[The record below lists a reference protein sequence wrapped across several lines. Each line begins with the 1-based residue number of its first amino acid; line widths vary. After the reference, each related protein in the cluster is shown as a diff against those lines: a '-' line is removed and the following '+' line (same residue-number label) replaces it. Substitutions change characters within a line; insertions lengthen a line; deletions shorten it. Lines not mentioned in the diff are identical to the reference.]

1 MTYFHRFF
9 WTIHGVL
16 AAGNNSNKRAYKPIW
31 AMPICQ
37 RGLGIIMCPRSSES
51 ILCMSLKVI
60 SRIFYYLTHYFL
72 SFGEY
77 PFQNLFMCFL
87 GLSWL
92 TQIRYELLSVSN
104 EHVHFLKGRCPTHIT
119 QPSSTEFVIALGSSD
134 CEGRSCNKNTKT
146 PLCEFAWQRQ
156 ETEDHGTLARKIFL
170 YRNAHGAFSVWHISI
185 AMCHLI
191 SRVRS
196 SRKHLAPVHIKISSD
211 CEM

>member
-1 MTYFHRFF
+1 M
-9 WTIHGVL
+9 
-16 AAGNNSNKRAYKPIW
+16 
-31 AMPICQ
+31 CQ
-37 RGLGIIMCPRSSES
+37 RDLGIIIRSRTSES
-51 ILCMSLKVI
+51 ILCVTKGHFTNILLFDSL
-60 SRIFYYLTHYFL
+60 FL
-72 SFGEY
+72 SLGEY
-77 PFQNLFMCFL
+77 PFQNLFIFIL

-92 TQIRYELLSVSN
+92 TQIRYELFSVST
-104 EHVHFLKGRCPTHIT
+104 EHVHFLKGRCPIHKT
-119 QPSSTEFVIALGSSD
+119 QPSSTVFVIEVGSGEALSWF
-134 CEGRSCNKNTKT
+134 EGRTCNKNTKT

-156 ETEDHGTLARKIFL
+156 ETEDHGTLARKI

>member
-1 MTYFHRFF
+1 M
-9 WTIHGVL
+9 
-16 AAGNNSNKRAYKPIW
+16 
-31 AMPICQ
+31 CQ
-37 RGLGIIMCPRSSES
+37 RGLGIIMCPRISES

-60 SRIFYYLTHYFL
+60 LRIFYYLTHFFL

-77 PFQNLFMCFL
+77 PFQNLFIFIL

-92 TQIRYELLSVSN
+92 TQIRYELFSVST
-104 EHVHFLKGRCPTHIT
+104 EHVHFLKGRCPIHKT
-119 QPSSTEFVIALGSSD
+119 QPSSTVFVIEVGSGEALSWF
-134 CEGRSCNKNTKT
+134 EGRTCNKNTKT

-170 YRNAHGAFSVWHISI
+170 YRNAHRAFSVWHISI